1 MAKPLAGK
9 AWFEAQ
15 GRRAASLGQP
25 IIHGRLERQSWPMWA
40 RIAWARGW
48 IVQPSPRQQTERI
61 VRSFEDQALQQG
73 KSLQAVV
80 TEFLKDTP

>member
-25 IIHGRLERQSWPMWA
+25 IIRRQSWPTWA

-48 IVQPSPRQQTERI
+48 LVQSSPRQQTERI